1 MIPALLFL
9 LAQVA
14 TSPTLHAAVERLR
27 AKTPV
32 DTVRGASI
40 EQLAGRYTSTSEELG
55 KYVGPFKGGDDL
67 YLFADGTY
75 IYCEW
80 TDVVPLTVY
89 DKGTWRIADGLVELK
104 SDPKVTWDPEIER
117 RYVAIRR
124 GSRNTEILLIGIEHD
139 LGRFEKNAGKDPG
152 YMLLVIAKKRETTF
166 SKETAGRIKARL
178 LKEAWR
184 PEYFQEKTK

>member
-14 TSPTLHAAVERLR
+14 TSPTFEGAVERLR

-32 DTVRGASI
+32 DAVRGASI

-67 YLFADGTY
+67 YLFPDGTFV
-75 IYCEW
+75 YCEW
-80 TDVVPLTVY
+80 TDVSPLTVY
-89 DKGTWRIADGLVELK
+89 DKGTWRIAEGLVELR

-117 RYVAIRR
+117 RYAAIRR
-124 GSRNTEILLIGIEHD
+124 SSGNKEILLIGVARD
-139 LGRFEKNAGKDPG
+139 LVRFEKDAGKDAG
-152 YMLLVIAKKRETTF
+152 FMLLVIAKKRETTF
-166 SKETAGRIKARL
+166 SKEAAGRVKARL

-184 PEYFQEKTK
+184 PEYFQEKAK